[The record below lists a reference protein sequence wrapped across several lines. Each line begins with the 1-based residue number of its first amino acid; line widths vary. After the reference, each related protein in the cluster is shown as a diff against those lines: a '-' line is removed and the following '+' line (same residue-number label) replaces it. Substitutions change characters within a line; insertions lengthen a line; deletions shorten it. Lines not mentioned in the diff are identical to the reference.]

1 MDSSAERKTAARSRV
16 AEGSTALPE
25 FRALYDFELDDFQ
38 VQACL
43 ALEAGAGVL
52 VAAPTG
58 AGKTIVGE
66 FAVHLALR
74 EGRKCFYTAPIKAL
88 SNQKYHDLVDRY
100 GADRVG
106 LLTGDNTVN
115 GEAPVVVM
123 TTEVLRNMLY
133 AGSHTLEGLAY
144 VVMDEVHYLADRYRG
159 AVWEEVIIHLP
170 EHVAVA
176 ALSATVSNAEEF
188 GEWLTEVRGETRIV
202 VEEHRPVPLWQ
213 HVMAGDRLFDLFVD
227 DEQQH
232 VNPELVRLA
241 REDERLARM
250 ARDARRDGEYRASG
264 PRPGR
269 GGKRPRNVNVPLRYE
284 VVERLNRDRLLPAIT
299 FIFSRVGCDA
309 AVDQCLAAGLRL
321 TSNDERLTIRGIV
334 EQRCADLPPDDLDVL
349 GYLGWLDGLERGFA
363 SHHAGM
369 LPTFKETVEEL
380 FQQGLVKMV
389 FATETL
395 ALGINMPAR
404 TVVLEKLVKWN
415 GETHAAV
422 TAGEY
427 TQLTGRAGRRGI
439 DIEGNAV
446 VVWHQGFDPTAVAGL
461 ASTRTY
467 PLRSSFKPSYNMAVN
482 LVGSVGHHAAR
493 ELLETSFAQFQADRA
508 VVGLARQ
515 VRKQEDA
522 LDGYRS
528 AMVCHLGD
536 FQEYA
541 DLRRQLT
548 EREKELTRDG
558 AVARRAAASQSLA
571 ALRPG
576 DVIVVPSGR
585 RSGVA
590 VVIDPG
596 LSERDDPRPAV
607 LTMDRQVKRL
617 SVVDFPAPVQALQNI
632 RIPKMFNPRSANS
645 RRDLAAKLRDV
656 AGGLDVERPRKAKSG
671 SGEDARVL
679 ELRRLIRQHPCHGCD
694 ERGQHARWA
703 ERASRLDRETR
714 GLERRVETRT
724 NSIARQF
731 DRVCAILAR
740 LGYLS
745 SEDDTAEVT
754 DAGRM
759 LQRLYNDMD
768 LVAAECLRQGLWVGL
783 TAPEL
788 AACASVLV
796 YESRQAEDGVP
807 PRMPPGRV
815 GEVLADTVRL
825 WGELAELEAQE
836 RVSFLREPDLGFAN
850 AAYRWASGHRLEPVL
865 RDVDLAAGDFV
876 RWCKQLADLLGQ
888 IADAAGSHQTPEG
901 NALSRTA
908 REAVD
913 AVKRGVVSFSSV

>member
-1 MDSSAERKTAARSRV
+1 MTSPAERYAASRRR
-16 AEGSTALPE
+16 AADDASALGE
-25 FRALYDFELDDFQ
+25 FRGLYDFELDAFQ
-38 VQACL
+38 LDACR
-43 ALEAGAGVL
+43 ALEEGAGVL

-88 SNQKYHDLVDRY
+88 SNQKYHDLVARY
-100 GADRVG
+100 GADKVG
-106 LLTGDNTVN
+106 LLTGDNSVN

-123 TTEVLRNMLY
+123 TTEVLRNMIY
-133 AGSHTLEGLAY
+133 AGSQTLDGLAY
-144 VVMDEVHYLADRYRG
+144 VVMDEVHYLADRFRG

-170 EHVAVA
+170 EHVAVV

-188 GEWLTEVRGETRIV
+188 GEWLATVRGDTRIV

-213 HVMAGDRLFDLFVD
+213 HVMAGQRLYDLFVD
-227 DEQQH
+227 NAQSR

-241 REDERLARM
+241 REDERISRLT
-250 ARDARRDGEYRASG
+250 RDARRDGDPRTGG

-269 GGKRPRNVNVPLRYE
+269 GGRRPRSANVPLRYE
-284 VVERLNRDRLLPAIT
+284 MVERLNRDKLLPAIT
-299 FIFSRVGCDA
+299 FIFSRVGCAA
-309 AVDQCLAAGLRL
+309 AVEQCLAAGLRL
-321 TSNDERLTIRGIV
+321 TSNDERQRIREVV
-334 EQRCADLPPDDLDVL
+334 EERCVDLPREDLAVL
-349 GYLGWLDGLERGFA
+349 GYDEWLDGLERGFA

-415 GETHAAV
+415 GETHADV
-422 TAGEY
+422 TPGEY

-446 VVWHQGFDPTAVAGL
+446 VVWHPGFDPAALAGL

-467 PLRSSFKPSYNMAVN
+467 PLRSSFTPSYNMAVN

-508 VVGLARQ
+508 VVGLAKQ
-515 VRKQEDA
+515 VRKQEEA
-522 LDGYRS
+522 IDGYKE
-528 AMVCHLGD
+528 AMSCHLGD
-536 FQEYA
+536 FEEYA
-541 DLRRQLT
+541 ELRRRLT
-548 EREKELTRDG
+548 DREKELARDG
-558 AVARRAAASQSLA
+558 AVRRRAAVAGSLA
-571 ALRPG
+571 ALKPG
-576 DVIVVPSGR
+576 DVIIVPSGR

-590 VVIDPG
+590 VVVDPG
-596 LSERDDPRPAV
+596 LHERDEPRPTV
-607 LTMDRQVKRL
+607 LTLDRQVRRL
-617 SVVDFPAPVQALQNI
+617 SVVDFPAPAEPLENI
-632 RIPKMFNPRSANS
+632 RIPKLFNPRSANS
-645 RRDLAAKLRDV
+645 RRDLASKLKEAVGDV
-656 AGGLDVERPRKAKSG
+656 RVDRPRKAKSG
-671 SGEDARVL
+671 NGEDARVL

-694 ERGQHARWA
+694 EREQHARWA
-703 ERASRLDRETR
+703 ERYLRLQRETH
-714 GLERRVETRT
+714 GLERRVESRT

-745 SEDDTAEVT
+745 ADDDTATVT

-759 LQRLYNDMD
+759 LQRLYNESD
-768 LVAAECLRQGLWVGL
+768 LVAAECLRQGVWEGL

-788 AACASVLV
+788 AACASALV
-796 YESRQAEDGVP
+796 FESRAADDATPARLPG
-807 PRMPPGRV
+807 GRV
-815 GEVLADTVRL
+815 GEHLAETTRL
-825 WGELAELEAQE
+825 WAELAELEAE
-836 RVSFLREPDLGFAN
+836 EKVSFLREPDAGFAY
-850 AAYRWASGHRLEPVL
+850 AAHRWASGNRLESVL

-876 RWCKQLADLLGQ
+876 RWCKQLADILGQ
-888 IADAAGSHQTPEG
+888 IADAAGSDQTPEG
-901 NALSRTA
+901 LALARTA

-913 AVKRGVVSFSSV
+913 SVKRGVVAFTSV

>member
-1 MDSSAERKTAARSRV
+1 MTSPAEQYAESRRRAAEQRSAL
-16 AEGSTALPE
+16 GE
-25 FRALYDFELDDFQ
+25 FRGLYDFELDEFQ
-38 VQACL
+38 LEACR
-43 ALEAGAGVL
+43 ALEEGAGVL

-88 SNQKYHDLVDRY
+88 SNQKYHDLVARY
-100 GADRVG
+100 GADKVG

-133 AGSHTLEGLAY
+133 AGSHTLSGLSY
-144 VVMDEVHYLADRYRG
+144 VVMDEVHYLADRFRG

-170 EHVAVA
+170 EHVAVV

-213 HVMAGDRLFDLFVD
+213 HVMAGPRLYDLFVD
-227 DEQQH
+227 DQQTK

-241 REDERLARM
+241 REDDRM
-250 ARDARRDGEYRASG
+250 AKMTREAKRDHDHRASG

-269 GGKRPRNVNVPLRYE
+269 GGRRPRAVNVPLRFE
-284 VVERLNRDRLLPAIT
+284 MVERLNRDKLLPAIT
-299 FIFSRVGCDA
+299 FIFSRVGCAA
-309 AVDQCLAAGLRL
+309 AVEQCLAAGLRL
-321 TSNDERLTIRGIV
+321 TSNEERMRIRAIV
-334 EQRCADLPPDDLDVL
+334 EERCADLPEEDLLVL
-349 GYLGWLDGLERGFA
+349 GYAAWLDGLERGFA

-415 GETHAAV
+415 GENHAEI
-422 TAGEY
+422 TPGEY

-446 VVWHQGFDPTAVAGL
+446 VVWHQGFDPSALAGL

-508 VVGLARQ
+508 VVGMARQ
-515 VRKQEDA
+515 VRKHEEA
-522 LDGYRS
+522 IDGYRE
-528 AMVCHLGD
+528 AMTCHLGD
-536 FQEYA
+536 FEEYA
-541 DLRRQLT
+541 DLRRRLT
-548 EREKELTRDG
+548 EREKELARDG
-558 AVARRAAASQSLA
+558 AARRRSDAAASLA
-571 ALRPG
+571 ALKPG
-576 DVIVVPSGR
+576 DVIIVPTGR

-596 LSERDDPRPAV
+596 VSERDEPRPTV
-607 LTMDRQVKRL
+607 LLLDRQVKRL
-617 SVVDFPAPVQALQNI
+617 SVVDFPAPVEPLERI
-632 RIPKMFNPRSANS
+632 RIPKLFNPRSANS
-645 RRDLAAKLRDV
+645 RRDLAAKLKDAVGDV
-656 AGGLDVERPRKAKSG
+656 RVDRPRKARSG
-671 SGEDARVL
+671 NGEDEVVL
-679 ELRRLIRQHPCHGCD
+679 ELRRRIRQHPCHGCD
-694 ERGQHARWA
+694 DREQHARWA
-703 ERASRLDRETR
+703 ERYHRLAKETR
-714 GLERRVETRT
+714 GLERRVESRT
-724 NSIARQF
+724 NSIAREF
-731 DRVCAILAR
+731 DRVCAILTR
-740 LGYLS
+740 LGYLTTD
-745 SEDDTAEVT
+745 DDTATVT

-783 TAPEL
+783 SVPEL

-796 YESRQAEDGVP
+796 FESRQPDDAMP
-807 PRMPPGRV
+807 PRIPGGRV
-815 GEVLADTVRL
+815 REVLAETVTL
-825 WGELAELEAQE
+825 WGQLSQLEAEE
-836 RVSFLREPDLGFAN
+836 RVSFLREPDLGFAQ
-850 AAYRWASGHRLEPVL
+850 AAFRWASGQRLESVL
-865 RDVDLAAGDFV
+865 HDADLQAGDFV

-888 IADAAGSHQTPEG
+888 IADAAGAHGGPEG
-901 NALSRTA
+901 IELAATA
-908 REAVD
+908 RSAVD

>member
-1 MDSSAERKTAARSRV
+1 MTSPAEQYAASRRRASESRSAL
-16 AEGSTALPE
+16 GE
-25 FRALYDFELDDFQ
+25 FRGLYDFELDGFQ
-38 VQACL
+38 IDACR
-43 ALEAGAGVL
+43 ALEEGAGVL

-88 SNQKYHDLVDRY
+88 SNQKYHDLVARY
-100 GADRVG
+100 GADKVG

-133 AGSHTLEGLAY
+133 AGSHTLDGLAY
-144 VVMDEVHYLADRYRG
+144 VVMDEVHYLADRFRG

-170 EHVAVA
+170 EHVAVV

-188 GEWLTEVRGETRIV
+188 GEWLGEVRGDTRVV

-213 HVMAGDRLFDLFVD
+213 HVMAGQRLYDLFVD
-227 DEQQH
+227 DDQTK

-241 REDERLARM
+241 REDDRIAKM
-250 ARDARRDGEYRASG
+250 ARDARGTG

-269 GGKRPRNVNVPLRYE
+269 GGRRPRGAHVPLRFE
-284 VVERLNRDRLLPAIT
+284 MVERLNRERLLPAIT
-299 FIFSRVGCDA
+299 FIFSRVGCAA

-321 TSNDERLTIRGIV
+321 TSTEERLRIRAIV
-334 EQRCADLPPDDLDVL
+334 EERCADLPQDDLLVL
-349 GYLGWLDGLERGFA
+349 GYADWLDGLERGFA
-363 SHHAGM
+363 AHHAGM

-415 GETHAAV
+415 GENHAEI
-422 TAGEY
+422 TPGEY

-446 VVWHQGFDPTAVAGL
+446 VVWHQGFDPSGLAGL

-508 VVGLARQ
+508 VVGMARQ
-515 VRKQEDA
+515 VRKQEEA
-522 LDGYRS
+522 IDGYRE
-528 AMVCHLGD
+528 AMTCHLGD
-536 FQEYA
+536 FEEYA
-541 DLRRQLT
+541 ELRRRLT
-548 EREKELTRDG
+548 EREKELSREGT
-558 AVARRAAASQSLA
+558 ARRRSEAAASLA
-571 ALRPG
+571 ALKPG
-576 DVIVVPSGR
+576 DVIVVPTGR
-585 RSGVA
+585 RSGIG
-590 VVIDPG
+590 VVLDPG
-596 LSERDDPRPAV
+596 LSERDEPRPTV
-607 LTMDRQVKRL
+607 LLLDRQVKRL
-617 SVVDFPAPVQALQNI
+617 SVVDFPTPVEPLERI

-645 RRDLAAKLRDV
+645 RRDLAARLRETVGDV
-656 AGGLDVERPRKAKSG
+656 RVDRPRKARSG
-671 SGEDARVL
+671 NGDDPEVL
-679 ELRRLIRQHPCHGCD
+679 ELRRRIRQHPCHGCD
-694 ERGQHARWA
+694 DREQHARWA
-703 ERASRLDRETR
+703 ERYHRLSRETR
-714 GLERRVETRT
+714 GLERRVESRT

-745 SEDDTAEVT
+745 AEDDSATVT

-768 LVAAECLRQGLWVGL
+768 LVAAECLRQGLWHGL
-783 TAPEL
+783 DVPEL

-796 YESRQAEDGVP
+796 FESRQADDAVP
-807 PRMPPGRV
+807 PRIPGGRV
-815 GEVLADTVRL
+815 REVLGETVRL
-825 WGELAELEAQE
+825 WGELSQLEAEE
-836 RVSFLREPDLGFAN
+836 RVQFLREPDLGFAQ
-850 AAYRWASGHRLEPVL
+850 AAYRWASGQRLESVL
-865 RDVDLAAGDFV
+865 HDADLQAGDFV

-888 IADAAGSHQTPEG
+888 IADASAAHGGPEG
-901 NALSRTA
+901 LELARTA
-908 REAVD
+908 RSAVD

>member
-1 MDSSAERKTAARSRV
+1 MESPAERYAASRRRDEE
-16 AEGSTALPE
+16 ARTALAG
-25 FRALYDFELDDFQ
+25 FRGLYDFELDAFQ
-38 VQACL
+38 VEACR

-88 SNQKYHDLVDRY
+88 SNQKFHDLVDRY
-100 GADRVG
+100 GADKVG

-133 AGSHTLEGLAY
+133 AGSHTLEGLSY
-144 VVMDEVHYLADRYRG
+144 VVMDEVHYLADRFRG

-170 EHVAVA
+170 EHVAVV

-188 GEWLTEVRGETRIV
+188 GEWLTEVRGDTRIV

-213 HVMAGDRLFDLFVD
+213 HVMADQRLYDLFVD
-227 DEQQH
+227 DEQRT
-232 VNPELVRLA
+232 VNPELMRLA
-241 REDERLARM
+241 REDERVARLT
-250 ARDARRDGEYRASG
+250 RDSAS
-264 PRPGR
+264 RPQR
-269 GGKRPRNVNVPLRYE
+269 GGRRPRGLHVPMRAE

-299 FIFSRVGCDA
+299 FIFSRVGCSA

-321 TSNDERLTIRGIV
+321 TSSEERLRIRAIV
-334 EQRCADLPPDDLDVL
+334 EERCHDLPQEDLLVL
-349 GYLGWLDGLERGFA
+349 GYLEWLDGLERGFA
-363 SHHAGM
+363 AHHAGM
-369 LPTFKETVEEL
+369 LPTFKETVEAL

-415 GETHAAV
+415 GETHADV
-422 TAGEY
+422 TPGEY

-439 DIEGNAV
+439 DVEGNAV
-446 VVWHQGFDPTAVAGL
+446 VVWHQGFDPAALAGL

-467 PLRSSFKPSYNMAVN
+467 PLRSSFAPSYNMAVN

-515 VRKQEDA
+515 VRRQEDA
-522 LDGYRS
+522 LEGYRV
-528 AMVCHLGD
+528 AMACHLGD
-536 FQEYA
+536 FEEYA
-541 DLRRQLT
+541 ELRRRLT
-548 EREKELTRDG
+548 DREKELAHDG
-558 AVARRAAASQSLA
+558 AVRRRAAAATSLE
-571 ALRPG
+571 ALKPG
-576 DVIVVPSGR
+576 DVIVVQSGR
-585 RSGVA
+585 RPGIA

-596 LSERDDPRPAV
+596 LHERDEPRPSV
-607 LTMDRQVKRL
+607 LTIDRQVKRL
-617 SVVDFPAPVQALQNI
+617 SVVDFPSPVEPVERI
-632 RIPKMFNPRSANS
+632 RIPKLFNPRSANS
-645 RRDLAAKLRDV
+645 RRDLAARLKEV
-656 AGGLDVERPRKAKSG
+656 TSGIKVERPRTRG
-671 SGEDARVL
+671 SGNGEDDRVL
-679 ELRRLIRQHPCHGCD
+679 ELRRLIRQHPCHGCG
-694 ERGQHARWA
+694 EREQHARWA
-703 ERASRLDRETR
+703 ERYHRLDRETR

-731 DRVCAILAR
+731 DRVCAILTR
-740 LGYLS
+740 LGYLTT
-745 SEDDTAEVT
+745 EDDTSSVT

-768 LVAAECLRQGLWVGL
+768 LVAAECLRQGLWSGL
-783 TAPEL
+783 SAPEL

-796 YESRQAEDGVP
+796 FEARQADDAVP
-807 PRMPPGRV
+807 PRLPPGRV
-815 GEVLADTVRL
+815 REVLADTVRL
-825 WGELAELEAQE
+825 WAELSELEAEE
-836 RVSFLREPDLGFAN
+836 RVQFLREPDLGFAW
-850 AAYRWASGHRLEPVL
+850 AAHRWASGHRREPVL
-865 RDVDLAAGDFV
+865 RDSDLTAGDFV

-888 IADAAGSHQTPEG
+888 IADAAGSHHTPAG
-901 NALSRTA
+901 NALAVTA